1 LHGRFGFGNMPQ
13 FMVEDEIANGKLRR
27 AHRAWSP
34 CLLYALA
41 IAERNG
47 PVRAVRSWFGAGPKE
62 HRARM
67 VAAVG
72 SVICTFELRCV
83 RMAILVTG
91 STGTI
96 GSQVLSQLKGQAMEV
111 RALTR
116 SPEKAQLPAGIT
128 PIKGDLADIDSVRQ
142 ALSGVSTLFLL
153 APNVADELTQAML
166 ALNAAREAG
175 VKGIVYFSVFKS
187 KTYADVPHFAGKNT
201 VERMIDDLD
210 LPATVL
216 RPAYFMQNDLQ
227 QKEPL
232 LTHGVYGAPIGPKG
246 ISMVDIRDIGKAA
259 AIELLR
265 RDRSDKPLGR
275 ETYELVG
282 PESLNGEQIAAIW
295 GEVLGRPVR
304 YGGGDLGI
312 LEQRLKT
319 VLPSWHA
326 MDLRLMFHRYQTDGA
341 VATAAD
347 VARLTA
353 LLRGAP
359 RSYRDFAKDAAAQWA
374 RGA

>member
-1 LHGRFGFGNMPQ
+1 MF
-13 FMVEDEIANGKLRR
+13 D
-27 AHRAWSP
+27 
-34 CLLYALA
+34 
-41 IAERNG
+41 
-47 PVRAVRSWFGAGPKE
+47 
-62 HRARM
+62 
-67 VAAVG
+67 
-72 SVICTFELRCV
+72 
-83 RMAILVTG
+83 MAILVTG

-96 GSQVLSQLKGQAMEV
+96 GFEVLSQLEGQAVEV

-128 PIKGDLADIDSVRQ
+128 PVKGDLADLDSVRQ
-142 ALSGVSTLFLL
+142 ALTGVSTLFLL

-166 ALNAAREAG
+166 TLNAAREAG
-175 VKGIVYFSVFKS
+175 VKGVVYLSVFKGEA
-187 KTYADVPHFAGKNT
+187 YANVPHFAGKKA
-201 VERMIDDLD
+201 VERMIDSLE

-216 RPAYFMQNDLQ
+216 RPAYFIQNDLQ

-232 LTHGVYGAPIGPKG
+232 LTRGVYGAPIGPKG
-246 ISMVDIRDIGKAA
+246 ISMVDIRDIGEAA

-265 RDRSDKPLGR
+265 RDRSGGPLGR
-275 ETYELVG
+275 ETYELIG
-282 PESLNGEQIAAIW
+282 PESLSGEQIAAIW
-295 GEVLGRPVR
+295 SGVLGRPIR
-304 YGGGDLGI
+304 YGGDDLRI

-326 MDLRLMFHRYQTDGA
+326 MDLRLMFERYQTDGA

-353 LLRGAP
+353 LLGRAP

-374 RGA
+374 RG